1 MHARPLRR
9 SRFALGLAA
18 LILPGLV
25 GCGSARP
32 GSTAT
37 PRDTLTPSVTPTASD
52 TPTPTLTPT
61 PTFPVDALVRIDA
74 LNVRAG
80 PDTQHPVLEVAARRT
95 PVAIEGRDDSGA
107 WFAVR
112 LPSQIQGWLSADYVE
127 LRRDYAGIP
136 TQPTPSPPPSPT
148 ATAIPMDPSL
158 PLIALPPVVAQ
169 GDPLLVRLRAE
180 DAVQVVAAF
189 DDRQAGFVEVAPGSF
204 AGILSAALDTNPG
217 EQPVYLTVIDDA
229 GNSRTEQIGIRIQNG
244 GYPTEAIEL
253 DEELLGLLDPALG
266 DAELARLTE
275 IWSVV
280 TPEKLWQGV
289 WLPPVAGGLSSGFGT
304 LRDYSG
310 GRLSSRHTGLDL
322 RGPTGTA
329 VLAPAR
335 GRVALAEALPVRG
348 NCVWLD
354 HGWGVYSG
362 YFHLS
367 EIAVVPGEL
376 VEPGARIGAVGA
388 TGRVTA
394 PHLHWELRVLG
405 EAANPVQWLM
415 RDVGQVP

>member
-1 MHARPLRR
+1 MAARPLRR
-9 SRFALGLAA
+9 SRIALGLVA
-18 LILPGLV
+18 LALPGLV
-25 GCGSARP
+25 GCGSGRP
-32 GSTAT
+32 GPTAT
-37 PRDTLTPSVTPTASD
+37 PRDTLTPSITPTPSD

-80 PDTQHPVLEVAARRT
+80 PDTMHPVLEVAARRT

-107 WFAVR
+107 WFSVR
-112 LPSQIQGWLSADYVE
+112 LPSQIRGWLSADYVE
-127 LRRDYAGIP
+127 LRRDFEGIP

-148 ATAIPMDPSL
+148 ATPIPMDPSL

-180 DAVQVVAAF
+180 GAVQVVAAF
-189 DDRQAGFVEVAPGSF
+189 DDRQAGFVEVSPGRF

-217 EQPVYLTVIDDA
+217 EQPVYLTVIDGA
-229 GNSRTEQIGIRIQNG
+229 GNSRTEQISIRIQNG
-244 GYPTEAIEL
+244 GYPTEAIQL
-253 DEELLGLLDPALG
+253 DEERLGLLDPALG
-266 DAELARLTE
+266 EAELARLAE
-275 IWSVV
+275 IWSAV
-280 TPEKLWQGV
+280 TPEKLWQGA
-289 WLPPVAGGLSSGFGT
+289 WQQPVAGGLSSGFGT
-304 LRDYSG
+304 LRDYNG

-322 RGPTGTA
+322 RGPTGTE

-335 GRVALAEALPVRG
+335 GRVVLAEPLPVRG

-367 EIAVVPGEL
+367 EITVAPGDL
-376 VEPGARIGAVGA
+376 VERGARIGAVGA

-415 RDVGQVP
+415 RDVGLVP